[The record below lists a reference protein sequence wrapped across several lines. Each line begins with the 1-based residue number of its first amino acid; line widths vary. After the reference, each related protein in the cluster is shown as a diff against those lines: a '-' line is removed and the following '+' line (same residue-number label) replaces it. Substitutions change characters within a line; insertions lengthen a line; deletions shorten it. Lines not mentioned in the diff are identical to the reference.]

1 MLRQGMRP
9 GYAAEDSAG
18 LHFIGPELNRV
29 VASRPAARGYRL
41 DATEEGVVE
50 MRLAT
55 TYLGD
60 QPRSA
65 RLAGATSSTL
75 SASSAA

>member
-1 MLRQGMRP
+1 MRP

-18 LHFIGPELNRV
+18 LHFIGCELHRV

-41 DATEEGVVE
+41 DAAGDRVVE

-60 QPRSA
+60 APPVT
-65 RLAGATSSTL
+65 RLPGATSASLSST
-75 SASSAA
+75 SAA